1 MMRSLY
7 FRIVVTFAVALL
19 ITTIA
24 IFAISLYILIHING
38 GFYESSMALELEQA
52 QRIFETH
59 GSGPLSSYLA
69 ETDAELKG
77 NRYLIDGSGRDV
89 VTGKDWSATLSLG
102 PDRWGGPPKRDGR
115 FIIVKRSRD
124 GRYRLLVITP
134 APVGMRKFGPIFLL
148 VFVVI
153 ALLGWALS
161 AGIVSPLRRVAS
173 TVDAFGRGDLSVRV
187 KSKRKDEIGD
197 VARSFNSMADRIE
210 TLVTAERRLLQDVSH
225 ELRSPLARLSFAVE
239 LIRDSPD
246 PEQGIARL
254 QREIERLS
262 QLVGTL
268 LDMTSAEGGAFSRR
282 MMTVKIAALAQEII
296 DDCRLEAEARRV
308 SITLAIS
315 STATVKC
322 EPELVRRAI
331 ENVLRNAIRFAP
343 PDTAVE
349 TRVEDQGDRIVVSI
363 RDYGS
368 GVPPEALERIF
379 DAFYRVDDSRNSASG
394 GAGLGL
400 SIARRAVLLHQGE
413 IVAENASPGLRVRIA
428 ILTATSATQLAEER
442 ADADRVGAE
451 TKI

>member
-19 ITTIA
+19 ITTVA

-52 QRIFETH
+52 QRIYETH
-59 GSGPLSSYLA
+59 GPRPLSSYLA

-77 NRYLIDGSGRDV
+77 NRYMIDGNSRDV
-89 VTGKDWSATLSLG
+89 VTGKDWSATLSLR

-115 FIIVKRSRD
+115 FIIVKQSRD

-187 KSKRKDEIGD
+187 ESKRKDEIGD

-254 QREIERLS
+254 QREIQRLS

-268 LDMTSAEGGAFSRR
+268 LDMTSAEGGAFTRR
-282 MMTVKIAALAQEII
+282 MMTVRIATLAEEIV
-296 DDCRLEAEARRV
+296 DDCRLEAEARGV
-308 SITLAIS
+308 SITSAIS
-315 STATVKC
+315 STTTVRC
-322 EPELVRRAI
+322 EPELLRRAI
-331 ENVLRNAIRFAP
+331 ENGLRNAIRFAP
-343 PDTAVE
+343 PDTSVE
-349 TRVEDQGDRIVVSI
+349 TRVEDQSDRVVISV

-379 DAFYRVDDSRNSASG
+379 DPFFRVDDSRNSSWG

-400 SIARRAVLLHQGE
+400 SIARRAMLLNQGE
-413 IVAENASPGLRVRIA
+413 IAAENASPGVRVRIT
-428 ILTATSATQLAEER
+428 IPTVTSVAQPTEAR
-442 ADADRVGAE
+442 ANEHPIGAE
-451 TKI
+451 TNF

>member
-1 MMRSLY
+1 MRSLY

-19 ITTIA
+19 VTTIA

-38 GFYESSMALELEQA
+38 AFYESLVALELEQA
-52 QRIFETH
+52 QRIYETQ
-59 GSGPLSSYLA
+59 GPGRLSSYLA

-77 NRYLIDGSGRDV
+77 NRYLIDGNGRDV
-89 VTGKDWSATLSLG
+89 VTGQDWSATLSLR

-115 FIIVKRSRD
+115 FILVKQSRD
-124 GRYRLLVITP
+124 GGYRLLVITP

-173 TVDAFGRGDLSVRV
+173 TVDAFGRGDLSARV

-239 LIRDSPD
+239 LIRGSPD
-246 PEQGIARL
+246 PERGIARL
-254 QREIERLS
+254 QREIQRLS

-268 LDMTSAEGGAFSRR
+268 LDMTSAEGGVFTRR
-282 MMTVKIAALAQEII
+282 MMTVRIATLAQEIV

-308 SITLAIS
+308 SITSAVS

-331 ENVLRNAIRFAP
+331 ENVLRNAVRFAP

-349 TRVEDQGDRIVVSI
+349 TRVEDQSDRVVVSI

-400 SIARRAVLLHQGE
+400 SIARRAVLLHHGE
-413 IVAENASPGLRVRIA
+413 IVAENASPGLRVRIT
-428 ILTATSATQLAEER
+428 IPTVTPATQPAKER
-442 ADADRVGAE
+442 ADEHPIGAE
-451 TKI
+451 ANF